1 MRKGFEH
8 VSYKCAIFMAAVVM
22 VSLVAASAAAQ
33 EQAEP
38 TEQDET
44 VEDKALVGAGT
55 RAYDPEK
62 AFFGPLPR
70 YTTKDGNL
78 SLGAGLVLDFD
89 GGYYGTSDTRDGTTI
104 DGLESGVRDRRVVL
118 LANALLYKD
127 FIVFGSWNFTDREDR
142 FRDGLRSV
150 VLIYRGFDPWWIRVG
165 QHNLA
170 SPLDTTRGRR
180 AFMEEAMS
188 SGAFASAPGT
198 PSLGTSVSHRGAHH
212 NVRFGVWSVP
222 VEEFGG
228 NREGYGVHG
237 RATYAPIVERTKALH
252 FGVAGYWRKAT
263 VLEGENSGGEHF
275 GARPELRIDE
285 DGLVVDTG
293 RVEYIDSYHY
303 TALELAG
310 VYGRWSFQGEL
321 QRVGIDRDT
330 EPDGDA
336 YPDLSFNG
344 YYVLGSYFLTGES
357 RNYYQRLG
365 SFWRVKPHRE
375 FDPWGSGGWGAFE
388 VAARVSRI
396 DLDDE
401 VDDFVGGVRGGVS
414 NNVSLALNWYF
425 NPYVRLSLNYV
436 HAEVDNV
443 DEQGR
448 QEGGTVDSVGMRLRW
463 EF

>member
-1 MRKGFEH
+1 MQKGLEH
-8 VSYKCAIFMAAVVM
+8 VSHKCVIFMAVLATL
-22 VSLVAASAAAQ
+22 SLVAASAAAQ

-38 TEQDET
+38 THQDET

-55 RAYDPEK
+55 RAYDPER

-78 SLGAGLVLDFD
+78 SVGAGLVLDFD
-89 GGYYGTSDTRDGTTI
+89 AGHYGKSDTRDGTAI
-104 DGLESGVRDRRVVL
+104 DNLEGGVRDRRVVL

-127 FIVFGSWNFTDREDR
+127 FIVFGSWNFTDRER
-142 FRDGLRSV
+142 PVQRRPAFRLCI
-150 VLIYRGFDPWWIRVG
+150 IYRGFDPWWIRFG
-165 QHNLA
+165 QHNIA

-180 AFMEEAMS
+180 AFIEEAMS
-188 SGAFASAPGT
+188 SGAFAYAPGT
-198 PSLGTSVSHRGAHH
+198 PSLGASVSHRGAHH
-212 NVRFGVWSVP
+212 NVRLGVWSVP
-222 VEEFGG
+222 VKGFGG
-228 NREGYGVHG
+228 DRESYGVQG
-237 RATYAPIVERTKALH
+237 RATYAPIRRTKALH
-252 FGVAGYWRKAT
+252 VGVAGYWRKPT
-263 VLEGENSGGEHF
+263 MEGEASGGQRF
-275 GARPELRIDE
+275 AARPELRIDE
-285 DGLVVDTG
+285 DGFVVDTG
-293 RVEYIDSYHY
+293 RIEYIDSYHF

-310 VYGRWSFQGEL
+310 VYGRWSVQGEL
-321 QRVGIDRDT
+321 QRLGIKRDAG
-330 EPDGDA
+330 PDGDV

-414 NNVSLALNWYF
+414 NNVSLALVF
-425 NPYVRLSLNYV
+425 QPLRPLV
-436 HAEVDNV
+436 AELRACRSRRS
-443 DEQGR
+443 GR
-448 QEGGTVDSVGMRLRW
+448 ALDGVGMRLRW